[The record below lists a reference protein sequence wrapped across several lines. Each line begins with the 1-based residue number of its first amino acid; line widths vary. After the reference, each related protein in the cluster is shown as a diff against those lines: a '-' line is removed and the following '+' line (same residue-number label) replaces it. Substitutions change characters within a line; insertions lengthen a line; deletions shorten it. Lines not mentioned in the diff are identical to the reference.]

1 MTSSFTEES
10 VVRLRTILTS
20 LAITVLGGS
29 AILSSAIVRAQPHH
43 SIRLADAV
51 APVSRTLYVNGTV
64 VDAAGYPTRLA
75 GLATLTVQDTGSYT
89 GTMTT
94 AGTNAATLAV
104 SGVISGTGAPSSM
117 TLATTYNGQP
127 LAIQAR
133 AVVDV
138 VGDRGKTSPLTTVD
152 NEYQG
157 TLTLGNGASGAVTLI
172 DTSIMREYSFAGTV
186 DRGPHRGMI
195 LNAGVFVLM
204 DRYAELHGYL
214 LRDSDNAL
222 FPLVSATLGR
232 GRMALHVDLVGG
244 GQLIGVAQASRSIR
258 ANQVVYKGTFG
269 GPGSSDSGTWLSSP
283 PEQ

>member
-1 MTSSFTEES
+1 M
-10 VVRLRTILTS
+10 RLRTILTS
-20 LAITVLGGS
+20 LAILVLGGS
-29 AILSSAIVRAQPHH
+29 ALLSSAVVRAQPHRSSH
-43 SIRLADAV
+43 LADAA
-51 APVSRTLYVNGTV
+51 APTSRTLYVDGTV
-64 VDAAGYPTRLA
+64 IDAAGYPTRLA
-75 GLATLTVQDTGSYT
+75 GLAALMVQDTGSFT

-94 AGTNAATLAV
+94 AGTNAAKLDV
-104 SGVISGTGAPSSM
+104 SGVISGTGATSSM
-117 TLATTYNGQP
+117 TLMTTYGGQP
-127 LAIQAR
+127 LVLQAR
-133 AVVDV
+133 AVVDI
-138 VGDRGKTSPLTTVD
+138 VGDRGKTSPLTTVN

-186 DRGPHRGMI
+186 NRGPHQGLI
-195 LNAGVFVLM
+195 INGSLFVLM

-214 LRDSDNAL
+214 LRDSDGAL

-232 GRMALHVDLVGG
+232 GRMALHVDMVGG
-244 GQLIGVAQASRSIR
+244 GQLIGAAQASRSII